1 MTGELSQTEARII
14 DPKEKE
20 TDLVRVSVSGLGPV
34 DVPRTDGR
42 PNRRATVPT

>member
-20 TDLVRVSVSGLGPV
+20 TGLVRVSVG
-34 DVPRTDGR
+34 GR

>member
-1 MTGELSQTEARII
+1 MTGRAVTDVRRII